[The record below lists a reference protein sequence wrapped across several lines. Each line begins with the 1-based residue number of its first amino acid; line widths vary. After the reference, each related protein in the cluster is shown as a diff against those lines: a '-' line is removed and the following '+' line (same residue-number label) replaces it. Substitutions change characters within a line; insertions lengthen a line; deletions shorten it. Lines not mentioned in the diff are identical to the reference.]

1 MKENNFTSDIESV
14 IDIRRQQ
21 NTRRESES
29 ESEIEKEFYIDMINL
44 RQYE

>member
-21 NTRRESES
+21 NTRGESES
-29 ESEIEKEFYIDMINL
+29 ESEKEFYIDMINL